1 MGSDDIAD
9 LLLGLVDTLRETSQD
24 EPIDLLILGCL
35 TLPAV
40 ARVGLAVLNPDGS
53 VVAHGSDDAA
63 RLQAERSDGPNQACL
78 RTGEILIFE
87 RGCTVPMRCG
97 GRTLGALTIFVDPPA
112 TGDEELVRIGQTL
125 ADAAATV
132 LVIQRESDQSRVTV
146 QQLQTALTSRI
157 GIEQAKGLMAGRLGV
172 GMDEAFRILRE
183 YARAH
188 NRRLAELA
196 AEIIAGEADPVVL
209 RTRVQSR
216 NRRDANPGRRSRVV
230 DSAQLSDGSEG

>member
-1 MGSDDIAD
+1 MASDDIAE
-9 LLLGLVDTLRETSQD
+9 LLLGLVDTLRETSQG

-40 ARVGLAVLNPDGS
+40 ARVGLVLLNPDGS
-53 VVAHGSDDAA
+53 VDARGSDDDA
-63 RLQAERSDGPNQACL
+63 RRQSERADGSAQACL
-78 RTGEILIFE
+78 RTGEIMVFE
-87 RGCTVPMRCG
+87 RSCTVPMRCDG
-97 GRTLGALTIFVDPPA
+97 HTLGALTIFVDAPA

-132 LVIQRESDQSRVTV
+132 LVIQRESDQSRVIV

-172 GMDEAFRILRE
+172 DMDEAFRILRE

-188 NRRLAELA
+188 NRRLADLA
-196 AEIIAGEADPVVL
+196 AEIVTGEADPVVI
-209 RTRVQSR
+209 RTRVLSR
-216 NRRDANPGRRSRVV
+216 NRPAAPGRRSRVG
-230 DSAQLSDGSEG
+230 DSAQLRDGSDG